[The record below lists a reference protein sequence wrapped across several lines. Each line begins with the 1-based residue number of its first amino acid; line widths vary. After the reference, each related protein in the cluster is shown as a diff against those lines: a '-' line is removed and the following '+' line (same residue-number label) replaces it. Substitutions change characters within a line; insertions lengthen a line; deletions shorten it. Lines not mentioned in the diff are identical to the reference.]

1 MATRHFQIG
10 FTLIEVLIV
19 CAVAG
24 VLASVAVPGYQ
35 AQLTHARRS
44 DAASA
49 LMRLQQ
55 AQERFRMHNGLYSA
69 DFRALQVA
77 PSSGEGLYTLAVE
90 ITGPDS
96 YRATATPVAGRAQA
110 GDRECAPLALD
121 VKLGFAQPGPSA
133 RCWNR

>member
-1 MATRHFQIG
+1 MAARRHQPG
-10 FTLIEVLIV
+10 FTLIEVMIV
-19 CAVAG
+19 CAVVG
-24 VLASVAVPGYQ
+24 VLASVAIPGYQ
-35 AQLTHARRS
+35 AHLMHSRRA

-55 AQERFRMHNGLYSA
+55 AQERFRMHHGLYTA

-77 PSSGEGLYTLAVE
+77 PSSGEGLYALAVE
-90 ITGPDS
+90 VTGPDS

>member
-1 MATRHFQIG
+1 MTTRRHRAG
-10 FTLIEVLIV
+10 FTLVEVLVV

-24 VLASVAVPGYQ
+24 VLAAVVLPGYQ
-35 AQLTHARRS
+35 AHLTHSRRA

-55 AQERFRMHNGLYSA
+55 AQERFRMHHGLYSA
-69 DFRALQVA
+69 DFRALQVPA
-77 PSSGEGLYTLAVE
+77 SSGEGLYALAVE

-96 YRATATPVAGRAQA
+96 YRATATPVPGRAQA
-110 GDRECAPLALD
+110 GDRECAPLALE
-121 VKLGFAQPGPSA
+121 VKLGFAQPGPSP

>member
-1 MATRHFQIG
+1 MRARRRQPG
-10 FTLIEVLIV
+10 FTLVEMLVV
-19 CAVAG
+19 CVVVG
-24 VLASVAVPGYQ
+24 VLATLVLPGYQ
-35 AQLTHARRS
+35 AQLTHSRRA
-44 DAASA
+44 DATSA

-55 AQERFRMHNGLYSA
+55 AQERFRMHHGLYSA

-77 PSSGEGLYTLAVE
+77 PGSGEGLYTLAVE

-110 GDRECAPLALD
+110 GDRECAPLALE